1 MSSVTFVYFKTSMQV
16 IPLSSLILDVQEED
30 EHMAW
35 SAFGG
40 LWVTHHN
47 EGNTFGWAS
56 GITVSIPLNKK
67 WGTEVAIT
75 YKNQVTKVSFILL
88 LLIKLANQNTLQTLL
103 TRKLSFWTFFFL
115 SPEQLIPLRIY
126 MLSVSML
133 SSEVC
138 FYAYK
143 IGGQNHWAFIMIK
156 ADICCILI
164 IFCCWEDTSFYIR
177 HLRHSLVQFLS
188 AQNLGCRT
196 SEDEAPIKVF
206 QWSYIRERT

>member
-103 TRKLSFWTFFFL
+103 TRKLSFWTFFF
-115 SPEQLIPLRIY
+115 ITWTID
-126 MLSVSML
+126 
-133 SSEVC
+133 SS
-138 FYAYK
+138 
-143 IGGQNHWAFIMIK
+143 
-156 ADICCILI
+156 
-164 IFCCWEDTSFYIR
+164 
-177 HLRHSLVQFLS
+177 
-188 AQNLGCRT
+188 QNLHVIC
-196 SEDEAPIKVF
+196 EHVVF
-206 QWSYIRERT
+206 RSLFLCIQNWWPKPLGFYND

>member
-103 TRKLSFWTFFFL
+103 TRKLSFWTIFFYHLNNWFL
-115 SPEQLIPLRIY
+115 SESTCYLWACCLQK
-126 MLSVSML
+126 SVFMHT
-133 SSEVC
+133 
-138 FYAYK
+138 K
-143 IGGQNHWAFIMIK
+143 
-156 ADICCILI
+156 
-164 IFCCWEDTSFYIR
+164 
-177 HLRHSLVQFLS
+177 LVAKTTGL
-188 AQNLGCRT
+188 L
-196 SEDEAPIKVF
+196 
-206 QWSYIRERT
+206 